1 MTENARYTTSR
12 YEQGI
17 LIVEILAAKLSDERV
32 VYALRDELISAI
44 KQSASNDVIIDMKN
58 VEYLTSIALLP
69 FVGIRSAAEQ
79 RGGRVVLC
87 EPTGIV
93 VDVLSASQLIVE
105 RREYARHLQMA
116 DSLESAIALLKS
128 RPDAPA

>member
-1 MTENARYTTSR
+1 MPINAKHTTSR

-17 LIVEILAAKLSDERV
+17 LVIEILPTQLNKEPLVSALHDEIV
-32 VYALRDELISAI
+32 SAI
-44 KQSASNDVIIDMKN
+44 RQSESNDIIIDMKH

-87 EPTGIV
+87 EPSGIV
-93 VDVLSASQLIVE
+93 VDVLSVSQLIVE
-105 RREYARHLQMA
+105 SREHARHLQMA
-116 DSLESAIALLKS
+116 DTLESAIALLKN
-128 RPDAPA
+128 RPDVTA